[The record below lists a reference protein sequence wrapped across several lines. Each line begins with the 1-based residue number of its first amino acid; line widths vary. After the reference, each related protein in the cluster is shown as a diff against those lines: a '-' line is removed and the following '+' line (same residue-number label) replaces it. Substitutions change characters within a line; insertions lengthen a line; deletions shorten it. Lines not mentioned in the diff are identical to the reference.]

1 MRVLSTKWRRNP
13 AGVDLERNDVIV
25 TLCIPTKWRSYRDRR
40 LCDVTP
46 PYVYPLAL
54 LYTLLLVAPLGSGK
68 NRHTVGILDA
78 SAAAAAVFV
87 RWRRS
92 ALAAACE

>member
-25 TLCIPTKWRSYRDRR
+25 TLCIPTKWRSYRD
-40 LCDVTP
+40 VTP
-46 PYVYPLAL
+46 PYVYPSAL
-54 LYTLLLVAPLGSGK
+54 LYTLLLVPPLGSGK